1 MPRKQEPNSVATI
14 VGLLMV
20 NNSVEIQQKKLASVA
35 VMISQLKR
43 KDENKDKKFKL
54 KEVNGVVTVTRVI

>member
-1 MPRKQEPNSVATI
+1 MPRKQGPNSVATI

-20 NNSVEIQQKKLASVA
+20 NNSVEIQEKKLASVA

-43 KDENKDKKFKL
+43 KEENKDKKFKL
-54 KEVNGVVTVTRVI
+54 KEVDGVVTVTRVI

>member
-1 MPRKQEPNSVATI
+1 MARKQEPNSVSTI
-14 VGLLMV
+14 VGLLLV
-20 NNSVEIQQKKLASVA
+20 GSSVDIQQKKLASVA

-43 KDENKDKKFKL
+43 KEENKDKKFKL

>member
-14 VGLLMV
+14 VGLLLV
-20 NNSVEIQQKKLASVA
+20 GSSVEIQQKKLASVA

-43 KDENKDKKFKL
+43 KEENKDKKFKL

>member
-1 MPRKQEPNSVATI
+1 MSRKQEPNSVATI

-43 KDENKDKKFKL
+43 KEENKDKKFKL

>member
-14 VGLLMV
+14 VGLLLV
-20 NNSVEIQQKKLASVA
+20 NNSVEIQEKKLASVA

-43 KDENKDKKFKL
+43 KEENKDKKFKL
-54 KEVNGVVTVTRVI
+54 KEVDGVVTVTRVI

>member
-20 NNSVEIQQKKLASVA
+20 DNDVKIEGKSLESVT
-35 VMISQLKR
+35 VMVSQLKR
-43 KDENKDKKFKL
+43 KEEHKDKKFKV
-54 KEVNGVVTVTRVI
+54 KKVDGTIIVSRVI

>member
-14 VGLLMV
+14 VSLLMV

-54 KEVNGVVTVTRVI
+54 KEVDGVVTVTRVI